1 MTTTVGQE
9 LQQAREER
17 SLSIDQAA
25 AATRIRPHYIRALES
40 GDFDALPSVA
50 QARGFLRAYASYLG
64 VDPDPLLRLLE
75 SQESTPPSP
84 LPAPA
89 SDSDAGTEIPQEASA
104 IFVEVGERL
113 KRQRE
118 LLGLS
123 LDDVERHTYLRLHYL
138 LALEAGNL
146 DGLPSPVQGRGML
159 NNYATFLGLDPDT
172 LLLRFAEGLQLR
184 LAARQAAQPQPR
196 SAARSRQF
204 VWPAPL
210 KRIFSGDVL
219 IGGGL
224 AVFLIVFI
232 FWGAIRIFAT
242 LSRTDITPTAPSIA
256 EVLLATSTPTPT
268 ETPQPVTPT
277 APPPLEVFPT
287 QALVTDAETGAMIS
301 PQPIS
306 GVQVYVNVRQR
317 AWMRALVDG
326 VIEFEG
332 RVVPGSAYP
341 FAGEDSVEI
350 QTGNAAALQVL
361 VNGVDFGLL
370 GATGQVV
377 DRIFSVLGEITATPT
392 ITPTSSPTLP
402 ATTTSLPSPT
412 QPVQVTA
419 PALP

>member
-9 LQQAREER
+9 LHQAREAR
-17 SLSIDQAA
+17 ALSIDQAA

-64 VDPDPLLRLLE
+64 LDPDPLLDLLE
-75 SQESTPPSP
+75 NKEPAPTSPSPDTTPPS
-84 LPAPA
+84 
-89 SDSDAGTEIPQEASA
+89 DAATETPQEASA
-104 IFVEVGERL
+104 IFMEVGEKL
-113 KRQRE
+113 QHQRE

-123 LDDVERHTYLRLHYL
+123 LEDVERHTYLRLHYL
-138 LALEAGNL
+138 IALEAGNL

-159 NNYATFLGLDPDT
+159 NNYATFLGLNPDP

-184 LAARQAAQPQPR
+184 LAARQAAQQHPR
-196 SAARSRQF
+196 PAARNRQIIL
-204 VWPAPL
+204 PAPL
-210 KRIFSGDVL
+210 KRIFSSDIL

-242 LSRTDITPTAPSIA
+242 LNRSDVTPTAPSIA
-256 EVLLATSTPTPT
+256 EVLLATATPTAT

-277 APPPLEVFPT
+277 APPPLEIFPT
-287 QALVTDAETGAMIS
+287 QALVTDAVTGAMIS

-306 GVQVYVNVRQR
+306 GVQVYVNVRHR

-326 VIEFEG
+326 EVQFEG
-332 RVVPGSAYP
+332 RVVPGTAYP
-341 FAGEDSVEI
+341 FAGETSVEI
-350 QTGNAAALQVL
+350 QASNGAALQIL
-361 VNGVDFGLL
+361 FNGIDL
-370 GATGQVV
+370 GALGITGQVV
-377 DRIFSVLGEITATPT
+377 DRIFSLQGEVTPTPT
-392 ITPTSSPTLP
+392 ITPTASPSQP
-402 ATTTSLPSPT
+402 ATPTSIPSPT
-412 QPVQVTA
+412 PPVQVTA

>member
-1 MTTTVGQE
+1 MITTDGQE
-9 LQQAREER
+9 LYQARVAR

-25 AATRIRPHYIRALES
+25 AATHIRPHYIRALES

-64 VDPDPLLRLLE
+64 LDPDPLLDQLE
-75 SQESTPPSP
+75 NKRPASTTPSQETAP
-84 LPAPA
+84 L
-89 SDSDAGTEIPQEASA
+89 SDSGPEIPQEATA

-138 LALEAGNL
+138 NALEAGDL
-146 DGLPSPVQGRGML
+146 EGLPSPVQGRGML
-159 NNYATFLGLDPDT
+159 NNYATFLGLDPDP
-172 LLLRFAEGLQLR
+172 LLLSFAEGLQLR
-184 LAARQAAQPQPR
+184 LAARQAALAQPR
-196 SAARSRQF
+196 PSARGRQL
-204 VWPAPL
+204 VLPAPF
-210 KRIFSGDVL
+210 KRIFSSDVL

-232 FWGAIRIFAT
+232 FWGAIRIFAAVT
-242 LSRTDITPTAPSIA
+242 RSDVTPTAPSIA
-256 EVLLATSTPTPT
+256 EVLLATSTPTAT
-268 ETPQPVTPT
+268 ETPLPVTPT
-277 APPPLEVFPT
+277 ALPPLEVAPT
-287 QALVTDAETGAMIS
+287 QALVTDAETGAMVS
-301 PQPIS
+301 PQPSS

-326 VIEFEG
+326 EIEFEG

-341 FAGEDSVEI
+341 FAGENSVEI

-361 VNGVDFGLL
+361 FNGADLGLL
-370 GATGQVV
+370 GTTGQLV
-377 DRIFSVLGEITATPT
+377 DRIFTLQGEVTATPT
-392 ITPTSSPTLP
+392 ITPTAL
-402 ATTTSLPSPT
+402 PT
-412 QPVQVTA
+412 QPVTATAIPTPTQPALVTA